1 MNTRRSLSF
10 IFCGFI
16 CWSLSLPLY
25 PQLDNEPDDVISL
38 VVIENAT
45 YANRLLKL
53 IRRSQSSLRLC
64 LSACEFSEDTDAL
77 QARLLVEVVKQA
89 KRGLDVEVILDSAP
103 VNQAAL
109 EYLMRNGVKVF
120 RMLREIP
127 LKVNMLISDD
137 YTCVTGSITWT
148 KESLERNEELEYW
161 IESSEVAS
169 MLTTRFEDIRKKC
182 EPGLAPVTEF

>member
-1 MNTRRSLSF
+1 MNTRRSLFF
-10 IFCGFI
+10 IFCGFV
-16 CWSLSLPLY
+16 CWALSLPLY

-64 LSACEFSEDTDAL
+64 FSACEFSEDSEAL

-109 EYLMRNGVKVF
+109 EYLMKNGIKVF
-120 RMLREIP
+120 RMLKEIP
-127 LKVNMLISDD
+127 LKTNMLISDD
-137 YTCVTGSITWT
+137 YTSVTGSITWT

-169 MLTTRFEDIRKKC
+169 MLNTRFEDIKKKC
-182 EPGLAPVTEF
+182 EKDLIQKI

>member
-1 MNTRRSLSF
+1 MNMQRAFPF
-10 IFCGFI
+10 ILCGFV
-16 CWSLSLPLY
+16 CWNLCLPLY

-38 VVIENAT
+38 VVIENST

-53 IRRSQSSLRLC
+53 IRRTKASIRLC
-64 LSACEFSEDTDAL
+64 LSLCEFSEDSNAL

-89 KRGLDVEVILDSAP
+89 KRGLDVEVILDYSPA
-103 VNQAAL
+103 NQAAL
-109 EYLMRNGVKVF
+109 EHLIKNGIKVF
-120 RMLREIP
+120 RIRKETP
-127 LKVNMLISDD
+127 LKANMLISDD

-169 MLTTRFEDIRKKC
+169 MLNTRFDDIKKKC
-182 EPGLAPVTEF
+182 EKDVIQNSKI